1 MEEKRQLTTAEW
13 RIMQLLWDKGAMTL
27 RALTD
32 MLSSDTGWSPN
43 AVISFLKRLE
53 VKGVVE
59 IEGERRARKYVPL
72 ITRQEAVRCETQE
85 LLTRVY
91 RGNMHLMLQ
100 NAVESKQLSNEEID
114 ELISILKKGR
124 AGQ

>member
-1 MEEKRQLTTAEW
+1 MEEKRQLTAAEW
-13 RIMQLLWDKGAMTL
+13 RIMQLLWDNGALTL

-32 MLSSDTGWSPN
+32 MLSGETGWSPN

-53 VKGVVE
+53 IKGALK
-59 IEGERRARKYVPL
+59 IEGERRTRSYVPL
-72 ITRQEAVRCETQE
+72 ITREEAVRCETQE
-85 LLTRVY
+85 LLSRVY

-100 NAVESKQLSNEEID
+100 NAVESRQLSNEEID

-124 AGQ
+124 VGE